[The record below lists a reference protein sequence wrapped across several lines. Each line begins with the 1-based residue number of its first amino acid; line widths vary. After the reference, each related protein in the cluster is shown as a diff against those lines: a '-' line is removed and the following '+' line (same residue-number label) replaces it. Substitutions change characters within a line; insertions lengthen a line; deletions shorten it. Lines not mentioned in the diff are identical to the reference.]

1 MPCAARVRP
10 LLAAGFG
17 PPSAAPAAWYLTSTP
32 RFPGSGRP
40 RSLWSARLPGAGYPL
55 DHSLWRANAHN
66 QAVPPP
72 GARASAWGREPKPCW
87 PSGQQATLMGSVGG
101 WPSAT
106 LPVRS
111 SGLAAAGNRPHG
123 RDWRAGLLLLGG
135 VCSGVWRPSWPDL
148 SRGGPRPGELSGGNR
163 IGRRRPCSVLRD
175 GRLRPG
181 GRPRAPPFLHG
192 NANVPPPPG
201 GLSVRLARAGF
212 RIVTWLILPVVI
224 CLSQRLSHACL
235 SISNYTVK
243 LRMAH

>member
-148 SRGGPRPGELSGGNR
+148 SRAADRALGNSVGAIESVVGGPVAFCATGAF
-163 IGRRRPCSVLRD
+163 GRVAAL
-175 GRLRPG
+175 GRLPSCTVTQTFRPLRG
-181 GRPRAPPFLHG
+181 ASRCASRAPG
-192 NANVPPPPG
+192 SG
-201 GLSVRLARAGF
+201 
-212 RIVTWLILPVVI
+212 
-224 CLSQRLSHACL
+224 
-235 SISNYTVK
+235 
-243 LRMAH
+243 